1 MIVAIGVPVV
11 QSLEAGSGVPG
22 DTVVALMAAGAFA
35 GLLWWSDFDRP
46 QPALERFAGTLPD
59 NQRGRFVRDVYT
71 YAHAPLVAGIVLSA
85 AVLEKITLHPTEPL
99 ALPFR
104 MMLFGGLAL
113 VVVGDVAAVAR
124 TFRLIARERIAAAAV
139 LLLLVV
145 LSGRWDGI
153 VLLVAV
159 DLVILGT
166 LVTEH
171 LRIEHPSAAAA
182 APGGP

>member
-35 GLLWWSDFDRP
+35 GLLWWSYFDRP

-85 AVLEKITLHPTEPL
+85 AALEKITLHPTEPL
-99 ALPFR
+99 GLAFR
-104 MMLFGGLAL
+104 IMLFGGLAL
-113 VVVGDVAAVAR
+113 AVIGVTTAVLR
-124 TFRLIARERIAAAAV
+124 TFRLLALERIAATAV
-139 LLLLVV
+139 LFLLVFF
-145 LSGRWDGI
+145 SGGWDGI
-153 VLLVAV
+153 VLLITV

-171 LRIEHPSAAAA
+171 LRIEHPSTA